1 MNALSPIPAP
11 MSAIETAALALALP
25 DNLAFD
31 DWLAQGRALAL
42 LLRYDPRTGK
52 LYWRRRPRHL
62 FKSDQSWRTWNT
74 RYADTEAFTAQE
86 TSGYHRG
93 AIFGKLFKAHRVI
106 WAIVHGEWP
115 KHNIDHIDGNPSNN
129 RIENLRDV
137 PQSENVKT
145 LSRASHNTSGITGV
159 HWCNTWNRWIAK
171 IKINGKTKTLGQFK
185 NREDAIAARAKA
197 NELYGFTPRHGQEKV
212 A

>member
-42 LLRYDPRTGK
+42 LLRYDPQTGK
-52 LYWRRRPRHL
+52 LYWRERPRHL
-62 FKSDQSWRTWNT
+62 FKTDQSWRSWNT
-74 RYADTEAFTAQE
+74 RYADTEAFTARDNN
-86 TSGYHRG
+86 GYLRG
-93 AIFGKLFKAHRVI
+93 AIFGTGFKAHRVA
-106 WAIVHGEWP
+106 WAVFYGGWPEHG
-115 KHNIDHIDGNPSNN
+115 IDHINGDRADN
-129 RIENLRDV
+129 RIANLRDV
-137 PQSENVKT
+137 PQSENVKN

-197 NELYGFTPRHGQEKV
+197 NERFGFTARHGQEKV